1 LTAPKVKPKFTV
13 GTVYTTDGTD
23 LWRCTH
29 YTPEPFVEME
39 PIGDGVKMDG
49 VESKFAHFVRLVP
62 EVDPP
67 KRPHRKYERKTW
79 PEIPDGEG
87 IKSK

>member
-1 LTAPKVKPKFTV
+1 
-13 GTVYTTDGTD
+13 
-23 LWRCTH
+23 
-29 YTPEPFVEME
+29 ME

-87 IKSK
+87 IKRK